1 MPFETLTTELAERVL
16 TITLNRPDRMNA
28 LTTKMLEELLQVFD
42 EIDRASLDLEALRF
56 HIPADGLEKAVRSL
70 IKAGGR
76 ELRGTR
82 IFETTVA
89 TVR

>member
-1 MPFETLTTELAERVL
+1 M
-16 TITLNRPDRMNA
+16 
-28 LTTKMLEELLQVFD
+28 FD
-42 EIDRASLDLEALRF
+42 EIDRASLDLEALRV
-56 HIPADGLEKAVRSL
+56 HIPADGLETAVRSFL
-70 IKAGGR
+70 KAGGR